1 MRHIN
6 VQKPVGFDQHDL
18 KVCQPVFDRILQDG
32 KIAKGT
38 EEADRV
44 ARIVIDLYRQGV
56 CEPHQLMSMVAAARG
71 IFH

>member
-18 KVCQPVFDRILQDG
+18 KVCQPVFDRILEEG
-32 KIAKGT
+32 KISKGS
-38 EEADRV
+38 EESDRI
-44 ARIVIDLYRQGV
+44 ARIVVDLYRQGV
-56 CEPHQLMSMVAAARG
+56 REPHQLMSMVAAARG

>member
-18 KVCQPVFDRILQDG
+18 KVCQPVFDRILDEG
-32 KIAKGT
+32 KIAKGS
-38 EEADRV
+38 EGADRV
-44 ARIVIDLYRQGV
+44 ARIVVDLYRQGV
-56 CEPHQLMSMVAAARG
+56 RKPQQLISMVAAARG